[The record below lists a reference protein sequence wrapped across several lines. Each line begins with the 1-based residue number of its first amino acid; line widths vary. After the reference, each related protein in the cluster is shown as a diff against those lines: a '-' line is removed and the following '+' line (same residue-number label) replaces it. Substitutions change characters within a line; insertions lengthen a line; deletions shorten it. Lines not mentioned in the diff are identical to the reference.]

1 MDAMKRSFF
10 YSAAALITASLAACG
25 GGGGGSGGNNGASG
39 LTITGV
45 AATGAAI
52 AGGSVEAICATGSAT
67 ATTNVDGTYSVTVSN
82 GVQPCILRATDPI
95 SKLQLHSIVES
106 GSKTA
111 NITPITDLVVANT
124 LGDTPTNG
132 FSNFSSAA
140 QAKITS
146 SNIATAVTRIQ
157 AVTAA
162 LGSEADLTGVD
173 VMKGSL
179 VAASAVASGDAT
191 DKKIDALMAAL
202 NAADKKIAELSAQVK
217 TLINTGNAAALT
229 FGVVGDAVYGLAN
242 CPYARNGDLW
252 ILDLIGSAPEA
263 WNANFNT
270 MVLKKISN
278 NTSYAINLKRDSNN
292 NPIPCAFTSAINGQ
306 TVEYR
311 VSTGGVGVWVNSTDF
326 GVFLP
331 AQKTKVLSDS
341 SFAGTY
347 PSVAF
352 VKAKNSSF
360 RLGIPMSFEIK
371 ADGSVSAFSC
381 DVSKNLPDC
390 SPSVSSSTDPVTCT
404 PVSNGTLA
412 CSSPGGLAATAVLYL
427 TGNQATLFMAVTN
440 MNVSGSSYGG
450 LIALTKAPELK
461 LPAVGKTTAAGSSW
475 YAGVQSGSNTVT
487 AADSIASK
495 IEAVDATAN
504 TVLTSYTGSTVTSTT
519 YINVPSKGFLYGVSN
534 GYKSIATGSLSGWAL
549 EISKSPNASYYDGW
563 SAIVKMK

>member
-1 MDAMKRSFF
+1 MKRLLTLTLGLSM
-10 YSAAALITASLAACG
+10 AALLTACG
-25 GGGGGSGGNNGASG
+25 GGGGGGGANNSASG

-52 AGGSVEAICATGSAT
+52 SSGSVEAICATGSAT
-67 ATTNVDGTYSVTVSN
+67 ATTSANGTYSITISN
-82 GVQPCILRATDPI
+82 GAQPCILRATDPI

-106 GSKTA
+106 GSKIA
-111 NITPITDLVVANT
+111 NITPVTDLVVANT
-124 LGDTPTNG
+124 LGDSPTNV
-132 FSNFSSAA
+132 FSNFGSAA

-146 SNIATAVTRIQ
+146 SNISTAVTRIQ
-157 AVTAA
+157 AITAS
-162 LGSEADLTGVD
+162 LGPEADLSGID

-179 VAASAVASGDAT
+179 IAASADTSGDAT

-217 TLINTGNAAALT
+217 TLTNSANAAALT
-229 FGVVGDAVYGLAN
+229 SGVVGDAVYGLAN
-242 CPYARNGDLW
+242 CPYARSGDLW
-252 ILDLIGSAPEA
+252 ILDFIGSAPEA

-270 MVLKKISN
+270 MVLKKVSS
-278 NTSYAINLKRDSNN
+278 NTSYAINPKRDSNN
-292 NPIPCAFTSAINGQ
+292 NPITCAFTSVINGQ
-306 TVEYR
+306 KVEYR
-311 VSTGGVGVWVNSTDF
+311 VSTGGVGVWVNSNDF
-326 GVFLP
+326 GIFLP
-331 AQKTKVLSDS
+331 AQKTKVLTDS
-341 SFAGTY
+341 AFAGTY

-360 RLGIPMSFEIK
+360 RLGIPMSFEIS
-371 ADGSVSAFSC
+371 ANGAVSAFSC

-404 PVSNGTLA
+404 PVSNGTLS

-427 TGNQATLFMAVTN
+427 TGSQATLFMSVTN

-461 LPAVGKTTAAGSSW
+461 LPTVGKTTAAGSSW

-487 AADSIASK
+487 SADSIASK
-495 IEAVDATAN
+495 IEAVDTTAN
-504 TVLTSYTGSTVTSTT
+504 TVLTSYTGSTVTSST
-519 YINVPSKGFLYGVSN
+519 YINVPSKGFLYSVSN

-549 EISKSPNASYYDGW
+549 EMYKSPTASYYDGW